1 MRDATVARS
10 YAEALF
16 ELGDRHGAH
25 DEFALGLNTI
35 TSLLDAD
42 PRIRAFLETPKIDVA
57 RKKLALRG
65 ALAEQVS
72 PLFMNFVL
80 VVLQKRRQR
89 LLRSIAA
96 HYRDLLDEKLGRLHV
111 QVTLAHEP
119 DEETERTVVAELSRI
134 LGRTVIPHISV
145 DPALLGG
152 IVVRYGDRVMDASL
166 RRRLL
171 SLRHRLIEAA
181 LPAAGAARL

>member
-1 MRDATVARS
+1 VRDATVARS

-16 ELGDRHGAH
+16 ALGEKHGAH
-25 DEFALGLNTI
+25 DDFAQGLNTL

-42 PRIRAFLETPKIDVA
+42 PRIRSFLETPKIDLTLK
-57 RKKLALRG
+57 RHALRG

-89 LLRSIAA
+89 LLRGIAA
-96 HYRDLLDEKLGRLHV
+96 AYRDLLDEKLGRLHV

-119 DEETERTVVAELSRI
+119 DETTEQAVITELSRI

-152 IVVRYGDRVMDASL
+152 IVVRYGDRVMDG
-166 RRRLL
+166 
-171 SLRHRLIEAA
+171 SLRHRLVSLRHRLVEAA
-181 LPAAGAARL
+181 LPAG

>member
-1 MRDATVARS
+1 VRDTTVARS

-16 ELGDRHGAH
+16 ELGEKHGAH
-25 DEFALGLNTI
+25 DELALGLNTI

-42 PRIRAFLETPKIDVA
+42 PRIRAFLETPKIAVA
-57 RKKLALRG
+57 RKRDTLR
-65 ALAEQVS
+65 ATLEEQVS

-89 LLRSIAA
+89 LLHTIAA
-96 HYRDLLDEKLGRLHV
+96 EYRELLDRKLGRLHV

-119 DEETERTVVAELSRI
+119 DDTTEQGITSELSRI
-134 LGRTVIPHISV
+134 LGRSVIPHISV

-152 IVVRYGDRVMDASL
+152 IVVRYGDRVLDG
-166 RRRLL
+166 
-171 SLRHRLIEAA
+171 SLRHRLMSLRQRMVAA
-181 LPAAGAARL
+181 AV